1 MSKISKEGL
10 IDWEGLGVK
19 RAQVMILLKKKEK
32 DAQKSL
38 NFCIQ
43 VHFFIINLDP
53 FLFFSDFRDWDKKSV
68 FSAIALLGV

>member
-1 MSKISKEGL
+1 MG
-10 IDWEGLGVK
+10 
-19 RAQVMILLKKKEK
+19 RALCKKGTSDDFAKKK

-38 NFCIQ
+38 NFRIQ
-43 VHFFIINLDP
+43 AHFFIINLDP